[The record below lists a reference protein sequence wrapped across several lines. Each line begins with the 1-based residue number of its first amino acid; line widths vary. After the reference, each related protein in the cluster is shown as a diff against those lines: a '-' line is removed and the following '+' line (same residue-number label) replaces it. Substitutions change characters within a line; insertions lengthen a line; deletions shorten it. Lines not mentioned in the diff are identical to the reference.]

1 MILQKSLNIVYLSMI
16 FLINVKK
23 NYIFMHQ
30 GRIQF
35 IKSYNKNIYV
45 TKYLYTK
52 KKTLFF

>member
-23 NYIFMHQ
+23 IIFLYIKDAFNLSKVTIKTFMSQ
-30 GRIQF
+30 
-35 IKSYNKNIYV
+35 NISIP
-45 TKYLYTK
+45 